1 MQAAATIGGYFGY
14 YFIMLVFMI
23 LGIIFAKRRA
33 LGWILYAIGG
43 GLQLLSLIG
52 STAKLARYGFGT
64 SYLMPRWIGFVVIL
78 LVSGVIIT
86 VRHDKID

>member
-23 LGIIFAKRRA
+23 LGIIFTKRRA
-33 LGWILYAIGG
+33 LGGILYAIGG

-86 VRHDKID
+86 VRHDKIN